1 VVSALYAENKA
12 LVLAISHF
20 ATHVAGGKMDNI
32 NTIGNIE
39 ITNDNSG
46 SERNVFRPADHEN
59 GTLVNTHRIS
69 RIGMGIRREDT
80 RHGGTSLVYLWKPKK
95 GKSRRF
101 TLSLAE
107 ARSLK
112 AFLDRELEIKAR

>member
-1 VVSALYAENKA
+1 ME
-12 LVLAISHF
+12 
-20 ATHVAGGKMDNI
+20 NI
-32 NTIGNIE
+32 NNI
-39 ITNDNSG
+39 TVTTTDSTTTDN
-46 SERNVFRPADHEN
+46 RRVWRPADSED
-59 GTLVNTHRIS
+59 GVYQNTHRIT

-80 RHGGTSLVYLWKPKK
+80 RHGGKSLVYLWKPKK

-112 AFLDRELEIKAR
+112 AFLDRELQTLAR